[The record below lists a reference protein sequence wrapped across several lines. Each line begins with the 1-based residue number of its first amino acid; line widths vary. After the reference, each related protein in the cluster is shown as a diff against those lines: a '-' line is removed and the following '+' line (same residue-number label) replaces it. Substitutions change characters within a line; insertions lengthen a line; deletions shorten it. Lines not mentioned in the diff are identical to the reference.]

1 LLTVESKPTAD
12 DQTMKVN
19 DPIDDVE
26 LSYAIEA
33 LCIEAQEHDMER
45 HEIIDV
51 LERTTKAVKDEQL
64 V

>member
-1 LLTVESKPTAD
+1 
-12 DQTMKVN
+12 MKVN

-51 LERTTKAVKDEQL
+51 LERTAKAVKDEQL